1 MSHALAPRPMRPK
14 VSPQSDPRFRKVM
27 ENLQH
32 GAAKSKKHA
41 PASKKAGEASA
52 AAKGP
57 PNEKAAGAKSNQVD
71 KLKEAP
77 AEKPK
82 NDSFL
87 ELLRTEIQNAM
98 PKTLGDTDDFMKG
111 DTPGAMKSSLK
122 GSVGE
127 EKDKAAGAI
136 KGASDAKP
144 SDSGVAT
151 KEVTPIPGEPA
162 PGVPAVDGA
171 QGMPLPKTNDDV
183 SLQYSK
189 QDTDDEMKEAHVTPR
204 QLQKAND
211 PRFSAVLAAKDAVAK
226 QADAGPAQYRAGEKG
241 VLASAASQ
249 AQARGKAGAIA
260 MVGIRG
266 KSNSAVLSKQDAAKA
281 KEELE
286 RKQVTDHIEEIYTRT
301 KASVDTKLAALETEV
316 NAMFDAGIDAALN
329 TMTSFV
335 EARLDEYKDERY
347 SGLIGKGRWVKDKL
361 LGLPHDADVFYT
373 QGRVVFTRTM
383 DNLVVRVA
391 ALVELRLKQAK
402 DEVAKGKAEIATYVQ
417 GLKPSLQSV
426 GKNAQKEMEGRFQEL
441 EQGIDDKKNQLAQSL
456 AQKYKEASDK
466 ADEALKKIQD
476 ANKGLVTAF
485 VEKLGEIIKILL
497 EFKDKLMALLKKAAD
512 VIGQIVDDPIGFLGN
527 LISAIKLG
535 VQQFVSNIWTHLKKG
550 FMKWLFGNLAQ
561 AGIEIPGD
569 LTLPSILKLVLGVLG
584 ITYERMRAKAV
595 KLIGERAVKVL
606 EKVFEYVKALITGG
620 PAALW
625 EKVKEDLG
633 NLKEMVI
640 DAIQSWLIETI
651 VKQAAIKLVSLFNPA
666 GAIVQA
672 ILAIYNVITF
682 LIDKASQIMAL
693 IEAVINSVALIVAG
707 NIGSAAT
714 WIENALGD
722 TIPLVIGFLAQF
734 IGLGGISKKIK
745 DIITKVQNVVDKAI
759 DKAIAKVV
767 GFVKKLFGGGKDKGG
782 KETEEG
788 TVEERF
794 KKGKAALDAYIAKGG
809 DQEVEAAEFKA
820 GLAPIK
826 EKYGF
831 TRLELVEEGAGFAIA
846 AEMNPSAK
854 PKVNDAKVIW
864 KDQII
869 PFKPADAVDPLKF
882 RDFKASSRGN
892 KHLYCIDAND
902 IEFYWTPTGRKTGR
916 WTKID
921 SELQRKAEE
930 AARNKAKADY
940 PKFISLVK
948 DDKNLTA
955 PGLDVAGYIPAAGVA
970 GSVLVGESK
979 AFKGTESR
987 YVQYVPPS
995 LVGTTQ
1001 PSGRTRQNPLSA
1013 ITDNLQDH
1021 LNTALKTPKGKTGRE
1036 LVKNVTAALKA
1047 GNLMIVFYLAGAAT
1061 ISDGTLDLVEKRI
1074 KAEYAEFLKLKFK
1087 MQPAEIAKV
1096 INNVTVTRVSV
1107 GV

>member
-1 MSHALAPRPMRPK
+1 MRPK

-767 GFVKKLFGGGKDKGG
+767 GFVKKLFGGGKDKDKDKDKDTSDPKVAAEQAVAARLSSGADVEKTEGVLREILNELRPKGLKSLVLGPEDPQGEREILAEASPRSRVRKLRQKKIIVAISAKVEVKGEPVKVGLERGPQIERQSGG
-782 KETEEG
+782 YEKLWPGETIHYNEYKDDAQQKALG
-788 TVEERF
+788 RTDKNDPAKRA
-794 KKGKAALDAYIAKGG
+794 AALPFVTPQGRTRSKDGT
-809 DQEVEAAEFKA
+809 QPSA
-820 GLAPIK
+820 GLIIEPKADSRVIEVLAWNTSSPSKGHNISHAERQFLDWLESRPKAWLDRVVSIQIK
-826 EKYGF
+826 VDGRPVCEECEKDLQRIKNSGRF
-831 TRLELVEEGAGFAIA
+831 SHVKNFSWSHWTKDDEKAEKLELV
-846 AEMNPSAK
+846 
-854 PKVNDAKVIW
+854 
-864 KDQII
+864 
-869 PFKPADAVDPLKF
+869 
-882 RDFKASSRGN
+882 
-892 KHLYCIDAND
+892 
-902 IEFYWTPTGRKTGR
+902 
-916 WTKID
+916 
-921 SELQRKAEE
+921 
-930 AARNKAKADY
+930 
-940 PKFISLVK
+940 
-948 DDKNLTA
+948 
-955 PGLDVAGYIPAAGVA
+955 
-970 GSVLVGESK
+970 
-979 AFKGTESR
+979 
-987 YVQYVPPS
+987 
-995 LVGTTQ
+995 
-1001 PSGRTRQNPLSA
+1001 
-1013 ITDNLQDH
+1013 
-1021 LNTALKTPKGKTGRE
+1021 
-1036 LVKNVTAALKA
+1036 
-1047 GNLMIVFYLAGAAT
+1047 
-1061 ISDGTLDLVEKRI
+1061 
-1074 KAEYAEFLKLKFK
+1074 
-1087 MQPAEIAKV
+1087 
-1096 INNVTVTRVSV
+1096 
-1107 GV
+1107 

>member
-14 VSPQSDPRFRKVM
+14 VSPQFDPRFRKVM

-189 QDTDDEMKEAHVTPR
+189 QDTDDEMKEAHVTSR

-767 GFVKKLFGGGKDKGG
+767 GFVKKLFGGGAKDKS
-782 KETEEG
+782 E
-788 TVEERF
+788 
-794 KKGKAALDAYIAKGG
+794 LDPEKQKQL
-809 DQEVEAAEFKA
+809 DA
-820 GLAPIK
+820 GLAAIDAAEAPFKKDGAITEEQAHSVATSVKAAHSVFKSISVVEK
-826 EKYGF
+826 EGNWEYDYVVNPALKKKGAKTGSKTYLGASRIGKAKTKFKGSFSDPAWNWKGYPTKATPHPANIFATSPNSSTVPKPTGDYRVEGQGTKGNISTDGWRKYLTEEKDVVKENLRKTNPTWGKR
-831 TRLELVEEGAGFAIA
+831 RLEDEAKNTLA
-846 AEMNPSAK
+846 AQYSMPWVDLYL
-854 PKVNDAKVIW
+854 VNDW
-864 KDQII
+864 DQHHIHPI
-869 PFKPADAVDPLKF
+869 NW
-882 RDFKASSRGN
+882 GG
-892 KHLYCIDAND
+892 AND
-902 IEFYWTPTGRKTGR
+902 TSNMQYLRR
-916 WTKID
+916 S
-921 SELQRKAEE
+921 SEHSPFTTWWSARKAE
-930 AARNKAKADY
+930 
-940 PKFISLVK
+940 I
-948 DDKNLTA
+948 
-955 PGLDVAGYIPAAGVA
+955 
-970 GSVLVGESK
+970 
-979 AFKGTESR
+979 
-987 YVQYVPPS
+987 Q
-995 LVGTTQ
+995 
-1001 PSGRTRQNPLSA
+1001 
-1013 ITDNLQDH
+1013 
-1021 LNTALKTPKGKTGRE
+1021 
-1036 LVKNVTAALKA
+1036 
-1047 GNLMIVFYLAGAAT
+1047 
-1061 ISDGTLDLVEKRI
+1061 EKI
-1074 KAEYAEFLKLKFK
+1074 
-1087 MQPAEIAKV
+1087 
-1096 INNVTVTRVSV
+1096 
-1107 GV
+1107 

>member
-1 MSHALAPRPMRPK
+1 VSHALAPRPTRPK

-87 ELLRTEIQNAM
+87 QLLRTEIQNAM
-98 PKTLGDTDDFMKG
+98 PKTLGDTDNFMKG

-122 GSVGE
+122 GTVGQ

-144 SDSGVAT
+144 SESGVPT

-162 PGVPAVDGA
+162 PAAPSVDGA

-189 QDTDDEMKEAHVTPR
+189 QDTNDEMKEAHVTPL

-211 PRFSAVLAAKDAVAK
+211 PRFSAVLTAKDAVAK

-241 VLASAASQ
+241 VLASAASKAQ
-249 AQARGKAGAIA
+249 AQGKAGAMA

-266 KSNSAVLSKQDAAKA
+266 KSNSAVLSKQSAAKA

-286 RKQVTDHIEEIYTRT
+286 RKQVTDHIEEIFTRT
-301 KASVDTKLAALETEV
+301 KASVDAKLTALETEV

-335 EARLDEYKDERY
+335 EAKLDEYKDERY
-347 SGLIGKGRWVKDKL
+347 SGLIGKGRWLKDKL
-361 LGLPHDADVFYT
+361 FGLPHDADVFYT

-383 DNLVVRVA
+383 DDLVVRVA

-402 DEVAKGKAEIATYVQ
+402 DEVAKGKTEIATYVQ

-466 ADEALKKIQD
+466 ADDALKKIQD

-561 AGIEIPGD
+561 AGIEIPSD

-595 KLIGERAVKVL
+595 KLIGERAVKIL

-666 GAIVQA
+666 GAIIQA

-767 GFVKKLFGGGKDKGG
+767 GFVKKLFGGGKDKEG
-782 KETEEG
+782 KSDERTEAQKQADLNKGLAEANQVVSDPEVSFEEVGPKIASIKTKYKLTVLELVKDGADETEETDHIHG
-788 TVEERF
+788 EVNPKGDGAKVKKIVAMKKVVIVF
-794 KKGKAALDAYIAKGG
+794 KRSKKYKAAEYRSQLDGQEAGLNKMLVSDWAKNRQAYEDRKEESDSGSGRSEEGSLAQQQFRARERVKLVAKKMKEENKSEKQAEKEVDAFMETQAALHDPDQIAGGDPTKIRKLGNKRINSSIGSQWKNNVSKLDAAVK
-809 DQEVEAAEFKA
+809 
-820 GLAPIK
+820 PIPK
-826 EKYGF
+826 KKR
-831 TRLELVEEGAGFAIA
+831 TTLR
-846 AEMNPSAK
+846 MN
-854 PKVNDAKVIW
+854 V
-864 KDQII
+864 Q
-869 PFKPADAVDPLKF
+869 LKMED
-882 RDFKASSRGN
+882 R
-892 KHLYCIDAND
+892 
-902 IEFYWTPTGRKTGR
+902 
-916 WTKID
+916 
-921 SELQRKAEE
+921 
-930 AARNKAKADY
+930 
-940 PKFISLVK
+940 
-948 DDKNLTA
+948 
-955 PGLDVAGYIPAAGVA
+955 
-970 GSVLVGESK
+970 
-979 AFKGTESR
+979 
-987 YVQYVPPS
+987 
-995 LVGTTQ
+995 
-1001 PSGRTRQNPLSA
+1001 
-1013 ITDNLQDH
+1013 
-1021 LNTALKTPKGKTGRE
+1021 
-1036 LVKNVTAALKA
+1036 
-1047 GNLMIVFYLAGAAT
+1047 
-1061 ISDGTLDLVEKRI
+1061 
-1074 KAEYAEFLKLKFK
+1074 
-1087 MQPAEIAKV
+1087 
-1096 INNVTVTRVSV
+1096 
-1107 GV
+1107 